1 MSEKKTVW
9 VAKATQETTKFIVK
23 SSAARMPPSC
33 WGTYR
38 RVAVLEVAVDAP
50 EPRMISDRARG
61 VVAVVRT
68 WERRSV
74 GSTARC
80 AYQVAMMEA
89 AELAAQLNEGAGKC
103 L

>member
-1 MSEKKTVW
+1 MSDTENRR
-9 VAKATQETTKFIVK
+9 TKFVVK
-23 SSAARMPPSC
+23 SSAARMPPNC

-38 RVAVLEVAVDAP
+38 RIAVLEVDTDAP

-74 GSTARC
+74 GNTARC
-80 AYQVAMMEA
+80 AYQVAMGEA
-89 AELAAQLNEGAGKC
+89 VELAAKLNEGARA
-103 L
+103 

>member
-1 MSEKKTVW
+1 MSDTKNRR
-9 VAKATQETTKFIVK
+9 TKFVVK
-23 SSAARMPPSC
+23 SSAARMPPAC

-38 RVAVLEVAVDAP
+38 RVAVLEVSADAL
-50 EPRMISDRARG
+50 EPRMISQRARG
-61 VVAVVRT
+61 VVAVVRI

-80 AYQVAMMEA
+80 AYQVAMREA
-89 AELAAQLNEGAGKC
+89 AELAAELNKGAGKC

>member
-1 MSEKKTVW
+1 MSDTENRR
-9 VAKATQETTKFIVK
+9 TKFVVK
-23 SSAARMPPSC
+23 SSAARMPPNC

-38 RVAVLEVAVDAP
+38 RVAVLELDTGAP
-50 EPRMISDRARG
+50 EPRMISGRARG

-68 WERRSV
+68 WERCSV

-80 AYQVAMMEA
+80 AYQVAMKEA
-89 AELAAQLNEGAGKC
+89 AELAAALNKGAGRC

>member
-1 MSEKKTVW
+1 MSDTKTVW
-9 VAKATQETTKFIVK
+9 VAKATQKTTKFVVK
-23 SSAARMPPSC
+23 SSAARMPQSC

-38 RVAVLEVAVDAP
+38 RVAVLEVAVNAP

-61 VVAVVRT
+61 VVGIVRT
-68 WERRSV
+68 WERLHV

-89 AELAAQLNEGAGKC
+89 AELAAQLNEGVRA
-103 L
+103 

>member
-1 MSEKKTVW
+1 MSP
-9 VAKATQETTKFIVK
+9 TKFIVK
-23 SSAARMPPSC
+23 SSAARMPPNC

-38 RVAVLEVAVDAP
+38 RVAVLEVVADAP

-61 VVAVVRT
+61 VVGIVRT
-68 WERRSV
+68 WERLHV

-89 AELAAQLNEGAGKC
+89 AELAAELNEGAGA
-103 L
+103 

>member
-1 MSEKKTVW
+1 MS
-9 VAKATQETTKFIVK
+9 ATKFIVK
-23 SSAARMPPSC
+23 SSTARMPQSC

-38 RVAVLEVAVDAP
+38 RVAVLEVVADAP
-50 EPRMISDRARG
+50 EPRMISERARG

-80 AYQVAMMEA
+80 AYQVAMGEA
-89 AELAAQLNEGAGKC
+89 VELAAKLNEGARA
-103 L
+103 

>member
-1 MSEKKTVW
+1 MS
-9 VAKATQETTKFIVK
+9 ATKFVVK
-23 SSAARMPPSC
+23 SSTARMPQSC

-50 EPRMISDRARG
+50 EPRMISERARG
-61 VVAVVRT
+61 VIAVVRT

-80 AYQVAMMEA
+80 AYQVAMREA
-89 AELAAQLNEGAGKC
+89 AELAAALNGGAVA
-103 L
+103 

>member
-1 MSEKKTVW
+1 MSDTRD
-9 VAKATQETTKFIVK
+9 TKFVVK
-23 SSAARMPPSC
+23 SSAARMPQSC

-38 RVAVLEVAVDAP
+38 RVAVLEVVADALG
-50 EPRMISDRARG
+50 PRMISERARG

-80 AYQVAMMEA
+80 AYQVALREA
-89 AELAAQLNEGAGKC
+89 AELAAELNEGSSS
-103 L
+103 

>member
-1 MSEKKTVW
+1 MS
-9 VAKATQETTKFIVK
+9 ATKFVVK
-23 SSAARMPPSC
+23 SSTARMPQSC

-50 EPRMISDRARG
+50 EPRMISERARG
-61 VVAVVRT
+61 VIAVVRT

-74 GSTARC
+74 GSTALC
-80 AYQVAMMEA
+80 AYQVAMREA
-89 AELAAQLNEGAGKC
+89 AELAAELNKGAGKC

>member
-1 MSEKKTVW
+1 MS
-9 VAKATQETTKFIVK
+9 ATKFIVK
-23 SSAARMPPSC
+23 SSTARMPQSC

-50 EPRMISDRARG
+50 EPRMISERARG
-61 VVAVVRT
+61 VIAIVRT

-80 AYQVAMMEA
+80 AYQVAMREA
-89 AELAAQLNEGAGKC
+89 AELAAALNEEAVA
-103 L
+103 